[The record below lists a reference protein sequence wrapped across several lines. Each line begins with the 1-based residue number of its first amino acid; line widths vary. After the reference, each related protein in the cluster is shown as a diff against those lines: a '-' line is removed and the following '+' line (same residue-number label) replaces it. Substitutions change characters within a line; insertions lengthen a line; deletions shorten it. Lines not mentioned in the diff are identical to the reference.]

1 MMKMLPLIILAVAV
15 LQWIAF
21 VTISAMATTKAPKKG
36 LRIVDRN
43 LIFSTAAFLVL
54 WLGALDVTG
63 AWGPKSPSAVT
74 EAAMAA
80 RTPGA
85 SCATIAVGM
94 GEAEV
99 RKKMGKPDEVR
110 PDEETRGPGAQM
122 LIYRGARCAVHL
134 FEKKVEFVD

>member
-15 LQWIAF
+15 VQWIVFA
-21 VTISAMATTKAPKKG
+21 TISAKAETKAPKKG
-36 LRIVDRN
+36 LRLVDRN
-43 LIFSTAAFLVL
+43 LIISTAVFLMM

-63 AWGPKSPSAVT
+63 AWGPKTSAAIT
-74 EAAMAA
+74 EAAMSA
-80 RTPGA
+80 TKPGA

-94 GEAEV
+94 REAEV

-110 PDEETRGPGAQM
+110 ADEETRGPGAEM